1 MLLLA
6 FLCPPLEAHLLFLF
20 ARCLACLG
28 ILSLE
33 SLTLLAGVR
42 NEEAFS
48 VVTTSSN
55 RFVAPIHACMPIVL
69 EPTDVGIW
77 LSGDFAA
84 LADRSDVALDVT
96 GEQTSFEAQR
106 LHTCDVL
113 AIRSA
118 TPHHPPS

>member
-33 SLTLLAGVR
+33 SLTLLA
-42 NEEAFS
+42 
-48 VVTTSSN
+48 
-55 RFVAPIHACMPIVL
+55 PIHARMPIVL

-96 GEQTSFEAQR
+96 GEQTSFEAQQG
-106 LHTCDVL
+106 
-113 AIRSA
+113 S
-118 TPHHPPS
+118 TPAMF